1 MLRAITDAW
10 DKITSFEHLL
20 EAYRKAQ
27 KGKRYRREFLT
38 FSQNLDENLH
48 IIQDQL
54 RAGTFQFGPYRRHTV
69 FVPKKRVVMA
79 LPVASRVVQWSIYL
93 ILNPYFDKRMIETSY
108 ACRVGKGSLE
118 AVTKVQY
125 WMRLVESKREEY
137 TIVKIDVAKYFYR
150 VDHQTLKDILGT
162 YIKDEKLM
170 ELLCLVIDSNGEAFG
185 LPQGADPDDLGP
197 DEWLNDVGM
206 PIGNLTSQLFA
217 NIYLN
222 ELDHYCKHVMKIHMY
237 TRYMDDILAIV
248 PKAEARAVY
257 DGIRAY
263 LKDVLKLDI
272 NRKSYMRNP
281 DRIEFVGRV
290 ITTRSVRLRKKTT
303 MRIKR
308 SWRIIC
314 ERYFRG
320 EFDRDAFSR
329 RVDCYRGLIEHC
341 ETGNL
346 RNRLNEI
353 YLQER
358 EKAHERNPD
367 CGDPLRAP
375 GGDGLP
381 DSQAA
386 PGDRSDGGQGPV

>member
-1 MLRAITDAW
+1 MKVVTDVW

-20 EAYRKAQ
+20 EAYRNAQ
-27 KGKRYRREFLT
+27 KRKRYRGEFLI
-38 FSQNLDENLH
+38 FNQRLDENLH

-54 RAGTFQFGPYRRHTV
+54 RAGTFQFGPYRRHMV
-69 FVPKKRVVMA
+69 YVPKKRVVMA
-79 LPVASRVVQWSIYL
+79 LPVASRVVQWSIYQV
-93 ILNPYFDKRMIETSY
+93 LNPYFDRRMIETSY
-108 ACRVGKGSLE
+108 ACRVDKGSLE

-125 WMRLVESKREEY
+125 WMRLVESKPDEY

-150 VDHQTLKDILGT
+150 VDHQKLKDILST

-170 ELLCLVIDSNGEAFG
+170 DLLNLIIDSNGEAFG
-185 LPQGADPDDLGP
+185 LPPGADPDDIEP

-237 TRYMDDILAIV
+237 ARYMDDILAIV
-248 PKAEARAVY
+248 PKAEARAVF
-257 DGIRAY
+257 DGIRMY
-263 LKDVLKLDI
+263 LMDVLQLNV
-272 NRKSYMRNP
+272 NRKSYLRKP

-290 ITTRSVRLRKKTT
+290 ITTRSVRLRKKTAR
-303 MRIKR
+303 RIKR
-308 SWRIIC
+308 SWRVIC
-314 ERYFRG
+314 EKYFRG
-320 EFDRDAFSR
+320 EFDDEDLAR
-329 RVDCYRGLIEHC
+329 RVASYKGIMDHC

-346 RNRLNEI
+346 KDRLNEI
-353 YLQER
+353 YLRER
-358 EKAHERNPD
+358 EKAHGQNPD
-367 CGDPLRAP
+367 CGDPLRAS

-386 PGDRSDGGQGPV
+386 PGDRSDGGQGSV